1 MPENSKHAGKE
12 WHALALNLGELLA
25 QIANNS
31 LRHRQSDCVCGHVFS
46 PKMVKV
52 TLFYSGLK
60 TRCLQE
66 NSAVLNCNLRSFV
79 PIDTN
84 FATGC
89 KAYFKAGLPGLLT
102 RGAPFISACISSD

>member
-1 MPENSKHAGKE
+1 
-12 WHALALNLGELLA
+12 
-25 QIANNS
+25 
-31 LRHRQSDCVCGHVFS
+31 
-46 PKMVKV
+46 MVKI
-52 TLFYSGLK
+52 TLFYGGLQTSG
-60 TRCLQE
+60 LQE

-102 RGAPFISACISSD
+102 RGAPFISARISSD

>member
-1 MPENSKHAGKE
+1 MPENSEHACKE
-12 WHALALNLGELLA
+12 WHALALNLGELIA
-25 QIANNS
+25 QISNNS
-31 LRHRQSDCVCGHVFS
+31 LRHRQSDCVCGHIFS

-52 TLFYSGLK
+52 TLFYGGLQTSG
-60 TRCLQE
+60 LQE
-66 NSAVLNCNLRSFV
+66 NSAVLNCNLRSIV